1 MNMKDKP
8 KLGRG
13 LDDVSQ
19 HFLSRIPPRATLAL
33 ATPAWRSIAVC
44 HPGSLTLQ
52 SCLLT
57 NLALELAKNRHQV
70 RVQDFTPPGEARIKT
85 LMGAI
90 IPEEDSPGHT
100 VIHLYGLP
108 EIEIIESNL
117 SEAWLEN
124 QLADRDENLPTGV
137 LGRYFLVNAPGPSLE
152 FFVKSRACN
161 EYLLAT
167 KTDENS
173 LLQAYAFC
181 KVIRMKG
188 APRIHLVLDDA
199 PPGEQADQIFRQFA
213 GFVGHRLGCTLYLLG
228 NLVHDERI
236 QRSINEH
243 MPLVL
248 SQRGTEA
255 GIRFSEICERL
266 FEAVNQAAV
275 HTAKEA

>member
-1 MNMKDKP
+1 MKDKP

-19 HFLSRIPPRATLAL
+19 HFLSRIPPHATVAL
-33 ATPAWRSIAVC
+33 VTPAWSSIAVC

-57 NLALELAKNRHQV
+57 NLALEIAKRRNQV
-70 RVQDFTPPGEARIKT
+70 IVQDFTPPGEARIKT

-90 IPEEDSPGHT
+90 IPEEDNPGH
-100 VIHLYGLP
+100 VIVHLYGLP

-124 QLADRDENLPTGV
+124 QLADRDEDLPTGV
-137 LGRYFLVNAPGPSLE
+137 LGRYFLVNAPGPLE
-152 FFVKSRACN
+152 FFLKSLVCN
-161 EYLLAT
+161 EYILVT

-181 KVIRMKG
+181 KVIRDKG
-188 APRIHLVLDDA
+188 ASRIHLVFDDA
-199 PPGEQADQIFRQFA
+199 PPGEQTDRIFRQFA
-213 GFVGHRLGCTLYLLG
+213 GFVGHRLGCTLRLLG

-236 QRSINEH
+236 QRSIKEH

-248 SQRGTEA
+248 SQDGTEA
-255 GIRFSEICERL
+255 VIRFSEICERL

-275 HTAKEA
+275 RTAKEA